1 MLGEP
6 EDKKKSTAIVLYL
19 IFLFLVMSLIYRA
32 IILFYLPNETSQP
45 VEQAEVVDPDKYF
58 EGCDLKFENCSD
70 ADTNCNLHL
79 FCNDQKYET
88 CRIYDCGDYYG
99 VAKRVAGAEMV
110 FVEETKPDAAR
121 VLEKKTE
128 CKGTLE
134 ILENDCVNGK
144 TEILSSV
151 VTNGECKVNNF
162 MVYFKEVGLRPIEFS
177 SVENE
182 QYLITANYCG
192 DLDKVVAVGRGG
204 VSIDR
209 KRF

>member
-1 MLGEP
+1 MTREP
-6 EDKKKSTAIVLYL
+6 KNKNKLALIAFYL
-19 IFLFLVMSLIYRA
+19 IFLFIILSLVYRA
-32 IILFYLPNETSQP
+32 AVLYYSPEEVSQTT
-45 VEQAEVVDPDKYF
+45 ERGEVDPDKHF
-58 EGCDLKFENCSD
+58 EGCDLKFENCLG
-70 ADTNCNLHL
+70 DTGCNLYL
-79 FCNDQKYET
+79 FCNDQEYET
-88 CRIYDCGDYYG
+88 CRIYDCGNYYG
-99 VAKRVAGAEMV
+99 IAKRVTGDEMF
-110 FVEETKPDAAR
+110 FVEETKPDSAK
-121 VLEKKTE
+121 VLEKKAE